1 MSNNF
6 RLGQVVQSTMGHDKG
21 MYYLVVGLEENRI
34 WVGDG
39 KYKLLSKLKAK
50 NPSHLIGLDFLD
62 TEISTKL
69 EHGQKINDQMI
80 YHALLKFKKSNKE

>member
-1 MSNNF
+1 MNNF
-6 RLGQVVQSTMGHDKG
+6 KLGQVVQSTMGHDKG
-21 MYYLVVGLEENRI
+21 AYYLVVGLDENRI

-39 KYKLLSKLKAK
+39 KYKLLNKLKSK
-50 NPSHLIGLDFLD
+50 NPTHLKGINFCD